1 MERPPLRRLTRQF
14 RTLRQKPATLPCGW
28 LSPSSRPNT
37 RLAHKRP
44 TRANVAG
51 LRRKL
56 GDVRRGVD
64 LEAEHDMVRGA
75 GVWNPLLVARNL
87 RLGSELV
94 AGECDR
100 PPRAAFS
107 SSAAIGDSPNFS
119 MCSSYSHFRFHA
131 CFLGRY
137 ITSVNLGRYI
147 TSVNFAPSPGF
158 DETMASPPCNCAMCL
173 TIASPS
179 PVPPSALLRSLSIR

>member
-1 MERPPLRRLTRQF
+1 MERPPLCRLTRQF
-14 RTLRQKPATLPCGW
+14 RTLRQKPATLPCGG

-56 GDVRRGVD
+56 GDARRGVD
-64 LEAEHDMVRGA
+64 LEAEHDMVGA
-75 GVWNPLLVARNL
+75 RVFGILSSSPAISALVPN
-87 RLGSELV
+87 SSLV
-94 AGECDR
+94 KAPAC
-100 PPRAAFS
+100 PSAAFS
-107 SSAAIGDSPNFS
+107 SPAAIGDSPNFS

-131 CFLGRY
+131 CF
-137 ITSVNLGRYI
+137 LGRYI